1 MTDIAFPIVF
11 NDGKQVMTALDV
23 MSQCKTQASCTVST
37 DVDAQSAVRRAT
49 DYIMLPGST
58 AAHDRRDGNLEHRC

>member
-23 MSQCKTQASCTVST
+23 VSQYKTPTSCTVST

-49 DYIMLPGST
+49 DRLDYIGLPSGT
-58 AAHDRRDGNLEHRC
+58 